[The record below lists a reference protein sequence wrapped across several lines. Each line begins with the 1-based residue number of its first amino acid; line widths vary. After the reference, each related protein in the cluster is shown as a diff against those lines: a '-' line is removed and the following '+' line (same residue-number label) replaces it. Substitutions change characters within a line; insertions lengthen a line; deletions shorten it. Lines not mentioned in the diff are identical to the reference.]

1 MCPFTSVMSAFVVET
16 AFLKGLMQVTVI
28 LVNIC
33 INFYWSKHHQKKGWN
48 LFAPFIQNLGD
59 SSRKTVYFKLQF
71 GQMSPYQIS

>member
-33 INFYWSKHHQKKGWN
+33 INFYWSKHHQKKVGIYLLLSFRTWE
-48 LFAPFIQNLGD
+48 
-59 SSRKTVYFKLQF
+59 TLQ
-71 GQMSPYQIS
+71 GKQYILSCSLARCLHTR